1 MRRGRPSKNY
11 TGPCMSENLPV
22 PEVPAHPESASAWA
36 PLRDATF
43 RMLWFVWLAAN
54 VTMWMNDVAAAW
66 VMTTLTSSA
75 TLIALVQTASS
86 LPVFLLGLPS
96 GALADILD
104 RRRFFIATQFWVAVN
119 AAILFAVTASGGLN
133 ATLLL
138 LLVFGNGIGLAM
150 RWPVFAA
157 VIPELVPRWQLPAA
171 LALNGV
177 AMNLSRVVGP
187 LVAGVIISTFGSE
200 YVFALN
206 FLIAAGAGF
215 TLLRWKREGKP
226 PSVLPGERF
235 LGAMRLGW
243 QYVRES
249 KRTKDAIIRTAA
261 FFLNSTA
268 LLALLPL
275 EARRLGSAGGATTYT
290 VMLACLGLGAILAAF
305 NLQRVRNLWDRDQL
319 AVYGSIVQAGAT
331 VAVASSPTIWT
342 AAPGMFVAGL
352 AWITVANSV
361 TVAAQLSLPDWVR
374 ARGMSIYQMAI
385 MGSSAGGAVV
395 WGRIAEW
402 TSVPTSLLCAAAAM
416 LVGLFI
422 TRGRPLEGPEEDDHT
437 PTHPF
442 QEPVPAHPLEPDAG
456 PVMVTLEYQIDPAR
470 APEFVSIMAESRGAR
485 LRQGAV
491 SWGLFEDF
499 EQPGR
504 YVEYFACDTWAD
516 FLRRFD
522 RFTAA
527 DERMQARR
535 HAFHTGAE
543 PPRVTRYVAWHPR
556 EKK

>member
-1 MRRGRPSKNY
+1 
-11 TGPCMSENLPV
+11 MSENLPT
-22 PEVPAHPESASAWA
+22 PELPSEDRPSAWA
-36 PLRDATF
+36 PLQQPTF
-43 RMLWFVWLAAN
+43 RMLWMVWLAAN
-54 VTMWMNDVAAAW
+54 VTLWMNDVAAAW
-66 VMTTLTSSA
+66 VMTTLTTSP

-104 RRRFFIATQFWVAVN
+104 RRRYFIATQFWVAFN
-119 AAILFAVTASGGLN
+119 AAILFAVTASGALN

-157 VIPELVPRWQLPAA
+157 VIPELVPRSQLGAA

-187 LVAGVIISTFGSE
+187 LLAGTIIASLGSE

-206 FLIAAGAGF
+206 FVLSVGAGV
-215 TLLRWKREGKP
+215 TLLRWKREAKP

-249 KRTKDAIIRTAA
+249 QRTKDAIVRTAA

-275 EARRLGSAGGATTYT
+275 EAKRLGTGGAAIYT
-290 VMLACLGLGAILAAF
+290 VLLASMGLGAIVAAF
-305 NLQRVRNLWDRDQL
+305 NLQRLRLRWNRDQL
-319 AVYGSIVQAGAT
+319 AVYGSVVQAMGT
-331 VAVASSPTIWT
+331 VGVALSPTVYT
-342 AAPGMFVAGL
+342 AAPSMFVAGV

-385 MGSSAGGAVV
+385 MGSSAGGAVL

-402 TSVPTSLLCAAAAM
+402 SSITTSLLCAAAAM
-416 LVGLFI
+416 LIGLFL
-422 TRGRPLEGPEEDDHT
+422 TRGRPLEGPQEEDHT

-442 QEPVPAHPLEPDAG
+442 PEPVPTRDMAPDDG

-470 APEFVSIMAESRGAR
+470 AAEFESIMGESRGAR

-491 SWGLFEDF
+491 SWGLFEDV
-499 EQPGR
+499 QHPGR
-504 YVEYFACDTWAD
+504 YVEYFACETWAD
-516 FLRRFD
+516 YLRRFD
-522 RFTAA
+522 RFTAM
-527 DERMQARR
+527 DERLQSMRY
-535 HAFHTGAE
+535 AFHLGTE
-543 PPRVTRYVAWHPR
+543 PPRISRFVAKHPPAR
-556 EKK
+556 